1 MKCCDKVKDLESRIK
16 ILEDKVFKMNLNQKK
31 DECITQTNK
40 ELEETKALHE
50 VAKMF
55 KRGWVC
61 QDERCVMW
69 VPHYPK
75 GFPLWNKQK
84 DGVEL
89 NIKVKPSFVFEG
101 HPCHINCKTGI
112 KFYKIYWKDVEF
124 GFYDGCCAGISTVE
138 DLDDPKG
145 IFLNKC
151 SGYKFEI
158 DIRIKDDNTNTL
170 LDNETLRD
178 LAYELNVT
186 NKNWSAK
193 VSNNPGMLILTKK

>member
-1 MKCCDKVKDLESRIK
+1 MNYCDKVKDLESRIK
-16 ILEDKVFKMNLNQKK
+16 VLEDKVFKMNLNQKK
-31 DECITQTNK
+31 DECTIQTNK
-40 ELEETKALHE
+40 EPEETKALHE

-55 KRGWVC
+55 KCGWVC

-89 NIKVKPSFVFEG
+89 NVKVKPSFIFEG

-124 GFYDGCCAGISTVE
+124 EFCDGCCAGIGTIK
-138 DLDDPKG
+138 DLDDPEG
-145 IFLNKC
+145 IFLNKR
-151 SGYKFEI
+151 SGFEFKVTV
-158 DIRIKDDNTNTL
+158 RIKDDNTL
-170 LDNETLRD
+170 LDNEILRD

-193 VSNNPGMLILTKK
+193 VGNNLGMLILTKK

>member
-1 MKCCDKVKDLESRIK
+1 MNYCDKVKDLESRIK
-16 ILEDKVFKMNLNQKK
+16 VLEDKVFKMNLNQKK
-31 DECITQTNK
+31 DECTIQTNK
-40 ELEETKALHE
+40 EPEETKALHE

-69 VPHYPK
+69 VPHHPK

-89 NIKVKPSFVFEG
+89 NVKVKPSFIFEG

-124 GFYDGCCAGISTVE
+124 GFCDGYCAGIGTIK
-138 DLDDPKG
+138 DLDDPES
-145 IFLNKC
+145 IFLNKS
-151 SGYKFEI
+151 SGCEFEVTV
-158 DIRIKDDNTNTL
+158 RIKDDNTL
-170 LDNETLRD
+170 LDNEILKD

-193 VSNNPGMLILTKK
+193 VSNNLGMLILTKK